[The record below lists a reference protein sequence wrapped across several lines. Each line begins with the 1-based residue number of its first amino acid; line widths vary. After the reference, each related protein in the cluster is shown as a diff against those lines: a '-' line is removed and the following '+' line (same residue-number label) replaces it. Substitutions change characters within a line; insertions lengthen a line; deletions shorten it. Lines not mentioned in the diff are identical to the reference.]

1 MDNTTSDTVILGV
14 DMALIAS
21 VLWSLLLVVSL
32 FTAFT
37 IKVDEQETTRIR
49 LEEYREHNGYD
60 HTVVYSSDI
69 VSAILKSKGDLE
81 IKVNATSGTYTWNRN
96 YKATN
101 YTAAEIN
108 TVLDNTKLYDSEITY
123 GGNDEVIG
131 YEFTE
136 KA

>member
-1 MDNTTSDTVILGV
+1 M
-14 DMALIAS
+14 
-21 VLWSLLLVVSL
+21 
-32 FTAFT
+32 
-37 IKVDEQETTRIR
+37 
-49 LEEYREHNGYD
+49 EEYREHNGYD